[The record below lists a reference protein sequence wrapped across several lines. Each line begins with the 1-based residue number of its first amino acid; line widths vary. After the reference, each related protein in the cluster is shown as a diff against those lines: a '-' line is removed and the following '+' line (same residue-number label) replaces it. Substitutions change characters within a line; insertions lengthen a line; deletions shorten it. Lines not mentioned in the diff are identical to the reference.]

1 MLFDSGS
8 QSIITRDLTPLTHI
22 SIVKIK
28 LSWHPYL
35 FAVYGVLATIASNI
49 ANLQIGVLES
59 VAASLLASIIVVI
72 ALRLILRD
80 GSKAGLISSVFILL
94 IFSYGHVQTLTRS
107 WRVAGFS
114 LTQDA
119 IMMPL
124 WAALLAAWSLFIL
137 RRSEQTHAILS
148 GYFNWV
154 SLISIIFP
162 ILTIYRF
169 NLLTQQTQPW
179 VQKYPAYAWQQGGL
193 ENLRPHSGGSS
204 AARVKPDIYYII
216 LDAYTRDDI
225 LDELYGYDNR
235 PFLDYLRS
243 RGFIVAESSRANYTT
258 TVTSLASSLNMVHIN
273 NLPRYLYDNAGV
285 QEEWA
290 VDSAARMLISNSRVV
305 DFLKAQGY
313 EITTFSDGYGGALSP
328 MADQTIVP
336 PNAAN
341 VSNDQILFNMLLWD
355 TPFGRAFAALEGPNN
370 PIAAS
375 FRAHRQNIIYI
386 LDTLPFLAKG
396 PHPHFIFA
404 HILAPHVPYVFG
416 PNGEEIQNVDPFTLT
431 DSHPGNPDNIPLYRG
446 QVNYLN
452 TLVEK
457 AIDGILANSDTPPII
472 ILQGDHSSKVYK
484 EPTPPTDVR
493 MKLLLPILNA
503 YRLPGAPEGLMN
515 PTITPVNT
523 FRTLFNY
530 FFDANLERLDDESY
544 LLETHAGRVDYV
556 DACRVYAACTPR

>member
-1 MLFDSGS
+1 LPYSGS
-8 QSIITRDLTPLTHI
+8 QYIIKRDLTLLPHT
-22 SIVKIK
+22 STVKVK

-49 ANLQIGVLES
+49 VNLQIGVIES
-59 VAASLLASIIVVI
+59 VAASLLASIIVVV

-80 GSKAGLISSVFILL
+80 GLKAGLISSAFILI
-94 IFSYGHVQTLTRS
+94 IFSYGHVQTLIQG

-114 LTQDA
+114 PAQDA
-119 IMMPL
+119 IMLPL
-124 WAALLAAWSLFIL
+124 WAALLAAWSAFIL
-137 RRSEQTHAILS
+137 RRSEHTRAILS

-154 SLISIIFP
+154 SLISLIFP
-162 ILTIYRF
+162 VQTIYRF

-179 VQKYPAYAWQQGGL
+179 VQKFPAYAWQQGGL
-193 ENLRPHSGGSS
+193 ENMTTHSSGSS
-204 AARVKPDIYYII
+204 STKVKPDIYYII

-235 PFLDYLRS
+235 PFLDFLRS
-243 RGFIVAESSRANYTT
+243 RGFIIAESSRANYTT

-273 NLPRYLYDNAGV
+273 SLPQYLYENAGV
-285 QEEWA
+285 REEWA
-290 VDSAARMLISNSRVV
+290 VDSAANLLISNSRVV
-305 DFLKAQGY
+305 DFLKAQDY
-313 EITTFSDGYGGALSP
+313 QIATFADGYGGALST

-355 TPFGRAFAALEGPNN
+355 TPFGRALAVLEGANN
-370 PIAAS
+370 PITAS
-375 FRAHRQNIIYI
+375 FHAHRQNIIYI
-386 LDTLPFLAKG
+386 LNTLPSLAKG
-396 PHPHFIFA
+396 PHPQFIFA

-431 DSHPGNPDNIPLYRG
+431 DSHPGSPYNIPLYRG

-452 TLVEK
+452 TLVKK

-484 EPTPPTDVR
+484 ETTPPTDVR

-503 YRLPGAPEGLMN
+503 YRLPGAPEGLIN
-515 PTITPVNT
+515 PATTPVNT
-523 FRTLFNY
+523 FRSLFNY
-530 FFDANLERLDDESY
+530 YFDANLELLDDESY
-544 LLETHAGRVDYV
+544 LLEAHAGRVEYV
-556 DACRVYAACTPR
+556 DACRVYAACASR